1 MSDVCVRLFKE
12 DWFNTNLGEEVD
24 LKLSR
29 MKNDLV
35 VGGKDTKEADNDF
48 FLVVVK
54 IMDHQ
59 VRFSYLF

>member
-1 MSDVCVRLFKE
+1 MSDMCVRLFKE
-12 DWFNTNLGEEVD
+12 DWFNADLGEEVD
-24 LKLSR
+24 PKLSR
-29 MKNDLV
+29 MKKDLV

-59 VRFSYLF
+59 VRFS